1 MWDAGGM
8 ADIETITDS
17 SAALE
22 RCGDLFRADP
32 IGCNRVATSLYP
44 GRGVELLRVS
54 DGADTIGAAVSG
66 PAGVTL
72 TPLRGDASALIADAL
87 PTETDQRLRVVGSPG
102 DVATIA
108 GRWSERCDG
117 AIDTGRLFR
126 WYRLDEI
133 RPRRKRGGAMQ
144 VAGRDRIDAA
154 ATWLVDHAEEIG
166 VGRTIDDATAQ
177 VTDAINEG
185 RLIEW
190 AVKGEVVSQL
200 IVSPARL
207 GVARINAVYT
217 PPALRKEGYSG
228 TLAVA
233 VAAQQIAR
241 QKVNDVVV
249 DIPAADGVLN
259 RMYRGLG
266 FESTFETLAVWLVP
280 KRR

>member
-1 MWDAGGM
+1 M
-8 ADIETITDS
+8 AEIETIVDS

-44 GRGVELLRVS
+44 GQGVELLRVF

-66 PAGVTL
+66 PAGYTL
-72 TPLRGDASALIADAL
+72 TPLRGDAPVLIADAI
-87 PTETDQRLRVVGSPG
+87 PTEQRFRVVGSPA
-102 DVATIA
+102 DVAQIA

-133 RPRRKRGGAMQ
+133 QPRRKRGGAMQ
-144 VAGRDRIDAA
+144 TAGRDRIEPAA
-154 ATWLVDHAEEIG
+154 RWLVDHSEEIG
-166 VGRTIDDATAQ
+166 VERTLDDATKQAA
-177 VTDAINEG
+177 DAINEG

-217 PPALRKEGYSG
+217 PPPLRKEGYSG

-241 QKVNDVVV
+241 QKVDQVVV
-249 DIPAADGVLN
+249 DVPGADGVLN
-259 RMYRGLG
+259 RMYRRLG
-266 FESTFETLAVWLVP
+266 FVSVFETLAVWLVP
-280 KRR
+280 TRR

>member
-1 MWDAGGM
+1 M
-8 ADIETITDS
+8 AEIETITDS

-22 RCGDLFRADP
+22 KCGDMFRADP
-32 IGCNRVATSLYP
+32 LGCNRVATSLYP

-54 DGADTIGAAVSG
+54 EGPDTIGAAVSSS
-66 PAGVTL
+66 AGYTL
-72 TPLRGDASALIADAL
+72 TPLQGDAAALIADAI
-87 PTETDQRLRVVGSPG
+87 PTEKRLRVVGAPS
-102 DVATIA
+102 DVARVA

-126 WYRLDEI
+126 WYRLGEI
-133 RPRRKRGGAMQ
+133 KPRRKRGGSMQ
-144 VAGRDRIDAA
+144 VAARDRIDPAA
-154 ATWLVDHAEEIG
+154 RWIVDHSDEIG
-166 VGRTIDDATAQ
+166 VARTLDDATAQ
-177 VTDAINEG
+177 ATDAINES
-185 RLIEW
+185 RLVEW
-190 AVKGEVVSQL
+190 AVKGDVVSQL

-207 GVARINAVYT
+207 GVARINSVYT
-217 PPALRKEGYSG
+217 PPNLRKEGYSG

-280 KRR
+280 TRR

>member
-1 MWDAGGM
+1 M
-8 ADIETITDS
+8 AEIETITDS

-44 GRGVELLRVS
+44 GRGIELLRVS

-66 PAGVTL
+66 PAGYTL
-72 TPLRGDASALIADAL
+72 TPLRDGAADLIADTI
-87 PTETDQRLRVVGSPG
+87 PTDRRLRIVGAPS
-102 DVATIA
+102 DAAQVA
-108 GRWSERCDG
+108 GRWSERGDG

-133 RPRRKRGGAMQ
+133 RPRRKRGGAMR
-144 VAGRDRIDAA
+144 VAGRDRIESAA
-154 ATWLVDHAEEIG
+154 RWLVDHSEEIG
-166 VGRTIDDATAQ
+166 VPRSLDDATAQ
-177 VTDAINEG
+177 VTDAINES

-190 AVKGEVVSQL
+190 AVKDSVVSQL

-217 PPALRKEGYSG
+217 PPELRKEGYSG

-233 VAAQQIAR
+233 VAGQQTAR
-241 QKVNDVVV
+241 QKVDDVVV
-249 DIPAADGVLN
+249 DVPAADGVLN

-266 FESTFETLAVWLVP
+266 FESVFETLAVWLVP
-280 KRR
+280 ARR

>member
-1 MWDAGGM
+1 M